1 MNTLDIS
8 ALQQIIPASSN
19 QPANN
24 NQTSKTLDS
33 DIFEPGIPEAS
44 ERSLDPTRT
53 SQVVLSTS
61 ELTSAK
67 VYNAISREY
76 LCKKEDGSDI
86 RLIRN
91 SLMLQ
96 LDPLLPHIQMDST
109 VFLKPTEWPKKMVE
123 DWAKIDVHCSKTW
136 NKIYKII
143 YPDGS
148 FIELDENGAPTE
160 IKAPISNYDPNISG

>member
-1 MNTLDIS
+1 MNTLDSS
-8 ALQQIIPASSN
+8 AHQQVVPASAN

-24 NQTSKTLDS
+24 QTTKTLNYEGFD
-33 DIFEPGIPEAS
+33 PGISDAS
-44 ERSLDPTRT
+44 EQSLNPTRI
-53 SQVVLSTS
+53 SQVVLNTS
-61 ELTSAK
+61 ELTAAK

-76 LCKKEDGSDI
+76 LCKKEDGSEV

-91 SLMLQ
+91 QLMIE
-96 LDPLLPHIQMDST
+96 LDPLIPYIRMDST

-123 DWAKIDVHCSKTW
+123 DWAKINVYCSKTW

-160 IKAPISNYDPNISG
+160 KQRPVSSYDPNISG